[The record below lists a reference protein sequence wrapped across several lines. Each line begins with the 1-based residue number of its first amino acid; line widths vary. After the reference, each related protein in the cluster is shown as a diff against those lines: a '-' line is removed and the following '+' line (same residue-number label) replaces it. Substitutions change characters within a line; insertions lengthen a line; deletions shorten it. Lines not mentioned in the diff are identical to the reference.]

1 MKREELKEI
10 KKNILKCL
18 TQDFEY
24 GTKKDGA
31 PLKRRR
37 KNQAIFDKN
46 DGYAVW
52 TGTDLNMVM
61 DKVVLGLYF
70 TLNDKGKLWK

>member
-24 GTKKDGA
+24 GTKKDGT

-46 DGYAVW
+46 DGYAIW
-52 TGTDLNMVM
+52 TSTDLNMVM

-70 TLNDKGKLWK
+70 TLNDKREL